1 MSYVLSMFKSKLQRL
16 GLEYCHYSYCR
27 ITPQIMLVVELVHK
41 GDLKECLTFMRP
53 K

>member
-1 MSYVLSMFKSKLQRL
+1 MMSYWAYPKVIESQ
-16 GLEYCHYSYCR
+16 YR
-27 ITPQIMLVVELVHK
+27 ITPQIMLVVELAHK